1 MRKALKARCI
11 IFANNKPLYDH
22 AIIVNDNM
30 IEEIIPNA
38 DVSIK
43 KNKIINLSNSI
54 LMPGLINAHIHLEL
68 EWVKRNLLPFSSFAS
83 WLEQIIDLK
92 KGMNQEFQQFSYF
105 SLGYVFPKQLGLDS
119 ILASWDLKIRIPRRK
134 LRI

>member
-38 DVSIK
+38 EVSIK

-68 EWVKRNLLPFSSFAS
+68 EWVKRNLLPFSS
-83 WLEQIIDLK
+83 
-92 KGMNQEFQQFSYF
+92 
-105 SLGYVFPKQLGLDS
+105 
-119 ILASWDLKIRIPRRK
+119 
-134 LRI
+134 